1 MGNEDFI
8 VVVILTQ
15 RRKQSDNRKH
25 VNFDQLPHTAGKMES
40 QFYVTTLSPSL
51 GQKGPDWWLVKLRA
65 LWNIQGDGIRNLGQS
80 FELFAVYAVKD
91 NYQRRI
97 RLSRSYE
104 KNKGFCWITEKHD
117 RCTEHPADQDS
128 LTNIIEGEKSEWNSG
143 WYCFLTR
150 KEKPKMQ
157 AKKCNENNDERFI
170 CEKGNKLNLLLRS
183 EVKDCSDETLKIT
196 HRHLVR

>member
-65 LWNIQGDGIRNLGQS
+65 L
-80 FELFAVYAVKD
+80 
-91 NYQRRI
+91 
-97 RLSRSYE
+97 
-104 KNKGFCWITEKHD
+104 
-117 RCTEHPADQDS
+117 
-128 LTNIIEGEKSEWNSG
+128 
-143 WYCFLTR
+143 
-150 KEKPKMQ
+150 
-157 AKKCNENNDERFI
+157 
-170 CEKGNKLNLLLRS
+170 
-183 EVKDCSDETLKIT
+183 
-196 HRHLVR
+196 

>member
-1 MGNEDFI
+1 MRILSLLWFWHKEESK
-8 VVVILTQ
+8 VITESTWILI
-15 RRKQSDNRKH
+15 K
-25 VNFDQLPHTAGKMES
+25 LPRTAGKMES

-128 LTNIIEGEKSEWNSG
+128 LTNIIEGEKSEWKSG
-143 WYCFLTR
+143 WYCFFTR

-157 AKKCNENNDERFI
+157 AKKCNENNEERFI

>member
-15 RRKQSDNRKH
+15 RREQSDNRKH
-25 VNFDQLPHTAGKMES
+25 VNFELPHTAGKMES

-65 LWNIQGDGIRNLGQS
+65 LWNIQEDGIRNLGQS

-97 RLSRSYE
+97 CLSRSYE

-143 WYCFLTR
+143 WYCFLTH